1 MKNKIT
7 ILGVVCLILISFA
20 LSVYADET
28 TVAPAE
34 EIQQTAPDMSQG
46 QVPQGE
52 RPQGEMP
59 RGEIPEN
66 TGERP
71 ARDGMEQPVTAQT
84 EAPEAAENTEQMTES
99 EATSQESTDEQAQP
113 SQDAFE
119 FDNMQNP
126 NPFEGIQTTETEK
139 PYEKWITPIISAI
152 SLIFGFVFVILYKRK
167 RQP

>member
-7 ILGVVCLILISFA
+7 ILGVVCLVLISFA

-34 EIQQTAPDMSQG
+34 EIQQTAPDMPQG
-46 QVPQGE
+46 QAPQGE

-59 RGEIPEN
+59 RGQMPTN

-71 ARDGMEQPVTAQT
+71 TRGGMEQPVPSQT

-113 SQDAFE
+113 SQDGFE

-126 NPFEGIQTTETEK
+126 NPFEGMQTTETEK
-139 PYEKWITPIISAI
+139 PYEKWVTPVISAFAMV
-152 SLIFGFVFVILYKRK
+152 FGFVFVTLYKRK
-167 RQP
+167 RF